1 MRGENSAVSPIYG
14 LFYAQTALK
23 GTHGAVTGANA
34 TYFSMDTVAGRG
46 WIFTT
51 DPVGTTGNV
60 ASISNTGTIVASGGV
75 TAYTASDK
83 RFKTDIRDITTGLNT
98 VMKLNP
104 VMYSYNSLAKGL
116 NATLPDFDYG
126 LIAQDVKDVM
136 PDIVHSMFNGEYLGI
151 DYIKLIPILISAIKE
166 QQSQISELK
175 KMLNA

>member
-1 MRGENSAVSPIYG
+1 
-14 LFYAQTALK
+14 
-23 GTHGAVTGANA
+23 
-34 TYFSMDTVAGRG
+34 
-46 WIFTT
+46 
-51 DPVGTTGNV
+51 
-60 ASISNTGTIVASGGV
+60 
-75 TAYTASDK
+75 
-83 RFKTDIRDITTGLNT
+83 
-98 VMKLNP
+98 MKLNP